1 MTAQV
6 YRLRRERTMLSWATA
21 YLAAEWVIRI
31 AMLVYVP
38 QRRTPAAART
48 WLLLVFFWPVAG
60 LVVYWLFG
68 RIYYPHR
75 RIEEQARASRYV
87 REAQAEMR
95 AERAIEPVAL
105 DPLAAR
111 AADLAAR
118 LGDFEPWGGNR
129 VELLEDYAAAIER
142 LVADIAGARDHV
154 HLLTYIF
161 EDDAVGRRVAGAI
174 AAAARRGV
182 LCRVLAD
189 AVGSKRGLA
198 RLGPALS
205 AAGVEVIPLLPVGLF
220 RRGAARFDLRN
231 HRKLAV
237 IDGAIGY
244 VGSQNVVEPEFI
256 PGCPNEELVA
266 RVEGPVVA
274 QLQAVILADRY
285 FETGH
290 VAHEERH
297 FPRIAAAGESPAQM
311 LPSGPGYGRENGQ
324 SALVAL
330 IHAARE
336 RVVITTPYFVPDEAF
351 LQALATASLRGVETR
366 LIVSARSNQRL
377 TWLAQSSYYEQLLE
391 AGIAIHLYE
400 PRFLHAKHMTVD
412 RSVALIGST
421 NIDIRSFALNCEASL
436 LVYDERIVRALEAV
450 QVRYIAASRPLEPA
464 AWAARPLGAKVAQ
477 NAARL
482 ADSLL

>member
-1 MTAQV
+1 
-6 YRLRRERTMLSWATA
+6 MLSWTA
-21 YLAAEWVIRI
+21 AYIAAEWVIRI

-48 WLLLVFFWPVAG
+48 WLLLVFFWPVVG
-60 LVVYWLFG
+60 LVVYWMFG
-68 RIYYPHR
+68 RIYYPQR

-95 AERAIEPVAL
+95 AERAIAPPPL
-105 DPLAAR
+105 DPLAER
-111 AADLAAR
+111 AAGLAAR
-118 LGDFEPWGGNR
+118 LGDFEASGGNR
-129 VELLEDYAAAIER
+129 IELLADYRGSIDR
-142 LVADIAGARDHV
+142 LVADIGAARDHV
-154 HLLTYIF
+154 HLLTYIL
-161 EDDAVGRRVAGAI
+161 EDDATGRRVAGAI
-174 AAAARRGV
+174 VDAARRGV
-182 LCRVLAD
+182 RARVLAD

-198 RLGPALS
+198 RLGPDLR

-231 HRKLAV
+231 HRKLTV

-244 VGSQNVVEPEFI
+244 VGSQNIVEPEFI

-266 RVEGPVVA
+266 RVAGPVVA

-285 FETGH
+285 FETGE

-297 FPRIAAAGESPAQM
+297 FPRIAAAGDSAAQM
-311 LPSGPGYGRENGQ
+311 LPSGPGYGRENAQ
-324 SALVAL
+324 TALVAL

-377 TWLAQSSYYEQLLE
+377 TDLAQRSYYDRLLE
-391 AGIAIHLYE
+391 AGIAIHQYE

-421 NIDIRSFALNCEASL
+421 NIDIRSFALNCEASV
-436 LVYDERIVRALEAV
+436 LVYDEAVVRALEAV
-450 QVRYIAASRPLEPA
+450 QARYIAGSSVLEPA
-464 AWAARPLGAKVAQ
+464 AWAARPLGTKVAQ

>member
-1 MTAQV
+1 
-6 YRLRRERTMLSWATA
+6 MLTWTTA
-21 YLAAEWVIRI
+21 YIVAEWVIRI
-31 AMLVYVP
+31 AMLIYVP

-48 WLLLVFFWPVAG
+48 WLLLVFFWPVVG
-60 LVVYWLFG
+60 LVVYWVFG
-68 RIYYPHR
+68 RIYYPQR

-95 AERAIEPVAL
+95 TERAIEPPAL

-111 AADLAAR
+111 SAELTAR
-118 LGDFEPWGGNR
+118 LGDFDVWGGNR
-129 VELLEDYAAAIER
+129 VELLDDYYGAIDR
-142 LVADIAGARDHV
+142 LVADIDAARDHV

-161 EDDAVGRRVAGAI
+161 EDDATGRRVAAAI

-182 LCRVLAD
+182 TCRVLAD

-198 RLGPALS
+198 HLGPGLRE
-205 AAGVEVIPLLPVGLF
+205 AGVEVIPLLPVGLF
-220 RRGAARFDLRN
+220 RRGTARFDLRN
-231 HRKLAV
+231 HRKLTV
-237 IDGAIGY
+237 IDGAVGY

-266 RVEGPVVA
+266 RVAGPVVA

-285 FETGH
+285 FETGEA
-290 VAHEERH
+290 AHDERH
-297 FPRIAAAGESPAQM
+297 FPQIAAAGESAAQM
-311 LPSGPGYGRENGQ
+311 LPSGPGYGRENAQ
-324 SALVAL
+324 TALVAL

-366 LIVSARSNQRL
+366 LVVSARSNQRL
-377 TWLAQSSYYEQLLE
+377 TQFAQSSYYDRLLD
-391 AGIAIHLYE
+391 AGIAIHQYE

-436 LVYDERIVRALEAV
+436 LVYDERVVQALAAV
-450 QVRYIAASRPLEPA
+450 QARYIAGSRVVERA
-464 AWAARPLGAKVAQ
+464 AWAERPLGARVVQ
-477 NAARL
+477 NSARL

>member
-1 MTAQV
+1 
-6 YRLRRERTMLSWATA
+6 MLSWTTA
-21 YLAAEWVIRI
+21 YIAAEWVIRI

-48 WLLLVFFWPVAG
+48 WLLLVFFWPLVG
-60 LVVYWLFG
+60 LVVYWVFG
-68 RIYYPHR
+68 RIYYPRR

-95 AERAIEPVAL
+95 SERAIVPPPLDPRAERAAE
-105 DPLAAR
+105 
-111 AADLAAR
+111 LAAR
-118 LGDFEPWGGNR
+118 LGDFEAWGGNR
-129 VELLEDYAAAIER
+129 VELLADYRGSIDR
-142 LVADIAGARDHV
+142 LVADIDGARDHV

-161 EDDAVGRRVAGAI
+161 EDDATGRRVAEAI
-174 AAAARRGV
+174 ERAARRGV
-182 LCRVLAD
+182 TACVLAD

-198 RLGPALS
+198 RLGPGLR

-220 RRGAARFDLRN
+220 RRGTARFDLRN
-231 HRKLAV
+231 HRKLTV
-237 IDGAIGY
+237 IDGAVGY
-244 VGSQNVVEPEFI
+244 VGSQNIVEPEFI

-274 QLQAVILADRY
+274 QLQAVILGDRY

-297 FPRIAAAGESPAQM
+297 FPRIASAGDSPAQM

-324 SALVAL
+324 ALLVSL
-330 IHAARE
+330 IHGARE
-336 RVVITTPYFVPDEAF
+336 RVVITTPYFVPDDPF
-351 LQALATASLRGVETR
+351 LQALATAALRGVETR
-366 LIVSARSNQRL
+366 LILSAHSNQRL
-377 TWLAQSSYYEQLLE
+377 TQFAQESYYEQLLE
-391 AGIAIHLYE
+391 AGVAIHLYE

-412 RSVALIGST
+412 QSVALVGST

-436 LVYDERIVRALEAV
+436 LVYDARVVRELEAV
-450 QVRYIAASRPLEPA
+450 QARYIAASRVLEPA
-464 AWAARPLGAKVAQ
+464 AWAARPLGRRVVQ
-477 NAARL
+477 NSARL

>member
-1 MTAQV
+1 
-6 YRLRRERTMLSWATA
+6 MLSWTTA
-21 YLAAEWVIRI
+21 YIAAEWVIRI

-48 WLLLVFFWPVAG
+48 WLLLVFFWPVVG
-60 LVVYWLFG
+60 LVVYWVFG
-68 RIYYPHR
+68 RIYYPQR

-95 AERAIEPVAL
+95 SERSMVPPPL

-111 AADLAAR
+111 AAELAGR
-118 LGDFEPWGGNR
+118 LGDFEAWGGNR
-129 VELLEDYAAAIER
+129 VELLADYRGSIDR
-142 LVADIAGARDHV
+142 LVADIDAARDHV

-161 EDDAVGRRVAGAI
+161 EDDATGRRVAEAI
-174 AAAARRGV
+174 ERAARRGV
-182 LCRVLAD
+182 TARVLAD

-198 RLGPALS
+198 RLGPGLR

-220 RRGAARFDLRN
+220 RRGTARFDLRN
-231 HRKLAV
+231 HRKLTV

-244 VGSQNVVEPEFI
+244 VGSQNIVEPEFI

-266 RVEGPVVA
+266 RVEGPVIA
-274 QLQAVILADRY
+274 QLQAVILGDRY

-297 FPRIAAAGESPAQM
+297 FPRIAAAGDSPGQM

-324 SALVAL
+324 ALLVSL
-330 IHAARE
+330 IHGARE
-336 RVVITTPYFVPDEAF
+336 RVVITTPYFVPDDAF
-351 LQALATASLRGVETR
+351 LQALATAALRGVETR
-366 LIVSARSNQRL
+366 LIVSAHSNQRL
-377 TWLAQSSYYEQLLE
+377 TQFAQESYYEQLLE
-391 AGIAIHLYE
+391 AGVAIHLYE

-436 LVYDERIVRALEAV
+436 LVYDERVARELEAV
-450 QVRYIAASRPLEPA
+450 QARYIAASSVLEPA
-464 AWAARPLGAKVAQ
+464 AWAARPLGQRVVQ
-477 NAARL
+477 NSARL